1 MDQQPLE
8 DVVVFSQVRAP
19 HAAGLV
25 AVGECSL
32 DQLAA
37 LPQQPLALRPLQPL
51 SIRIDQSLLIFLVGS
66 RTGAAAP

>member
-1 MDQQPLE
+1 
-8 DVVVFSQVRAP
+8 
-19 HAAGLV
+19 
-25 AVGECSL
+25 VGECSL